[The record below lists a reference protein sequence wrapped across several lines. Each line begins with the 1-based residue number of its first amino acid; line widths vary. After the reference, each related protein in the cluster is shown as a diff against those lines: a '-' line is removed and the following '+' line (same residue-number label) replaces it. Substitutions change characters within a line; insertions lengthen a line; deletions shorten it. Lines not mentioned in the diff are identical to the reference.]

1 MAHVIPFTPQMI
13 ISSFF
18 KAAKKGDVEYL
29 RACLEVGPRYG
40 IVNFVNLQDHNGY
53 TALMHAMKAMNV
65 NTEEVVAL
73 LISAGA
79 DVNLHDRFG
88 GTPLM
93 EAAGKSNE
101 NVVQVVEQLLNAGAN
116 PHQLTNT
123 GLTALM
129 RAVQYNCNFGVVQA
143 LLRAGT
149 DPNVHSTKGLTALMY
164 ALQYGHMR
172 PELAQK
178 VVQALLRADAD
189 PNVTSD
195 FGITAL
201 MSAIANGYVEVVQA
215 LLRAGADPNVHI
227 DYRLKCTPNGMSAL
241 MYAVQRKN
249 LDIFKKLISAHSI
262 SNDTVEKCKKY
273 ITAIDPT
280 GVNYQQYH
288 TEIWNF
294 SAPTTTA
301 LTIADQHFKGRRCST
316 VSYRSWCKIKSRNPR
331 TAKTEEDRLFFF

>member
-129 RAVQYNCNFGVVQA
+129 RAVQYNCNFG
-143 LLRAGT
+143 
-149 DPNVHSTKGLTALMY
+149 
-164 ALQYGHMR
+164 
-172 PELAQK
+172 